1 MPPPDRL
8 KVDDLPDSA
17 YARELKRGAA
27 RLQFDD
33 ADLEGEFV
41 ADNLRRARWRLR
53 VWFLMSLA
61 LVIVFTIAQT
71 LRHGLWSTV
80 FWVHLLGIVPCAG
93 VLLWLT
99 WSSHYERYYLPVARV
114 VVPIFGVLIAIFIA
128 QSVAANREEE
138 LAGLAVNVI
147 AVFFFEGLPFRAALV
162 AAAAILIAFVAA
174 AVTFTLPLALAV
186 TSITVLIVTAVTGAI
201 IYRDTEQSHR
211 RNFLESAIIAEMVT
225 RDGLTG
231 LANRRAFDEHVLRV
245 WQLGQRDRRT
255 VALLM
260 VDIDHFKAYNDA
272 YGHQAGDAA
281 LRTVAQLLKGFARRP
296 LDLAARYG
304 GEEFVLIL
312 YDLPLP
318 QVRGIADRAR
328 QSVQG
333 TVLREDAP
341 IGGRGVTVSIGVGVM
356 VPGTDRS
363 PQGAIQ
369 LADEALYLAKQAGRN
384 CISVKGAEE
393 YRGLNTG
400 TFRAPAADR
409 HEQ

>member
-1 MPPPDRL
+1 MSPPDRL

-17 YARELKRGAA
+17 YARELKRGTA

-33 ADLEGEFV
+33 ADLEAEFV

-53 VWFLMSLA
+53 VWLLMSFA
-61 LVIVFTIAQT
+61 LVIVFTISQT
-71 LRHGLWSTV
+71 LRRGLWSTT

-93 VLLWLT
+93 ALLWLT
-99 WSSHYERYYLPVARV
+99 WSSYYERYYMPVARIL
-114 VVPIFGVLIAIFIA
+114 VPVFGVLIAVFIA
-128 QSVAANREEE
+128 QSVAGGREEE

-147 AVFFFEGLPFRAALV
+147 AVFFFVGLLFRAALV
-162 AAAAILIAFVAA
+162 AAAAILIAFMAA
-174 AVTFTLPLALAV
+174 AVSFGLPFALAMK
-186 TSITVLIVTAVTGAI
+186 SMTVLIVTAVTGAI

-211 RNFLESAIIAEMVT
+211 GNFLETAIIAELVT

-231 LANRRAFDEHVLRV
+231 LTNRRAFDEHLLRV
-245 WQLGQRDRRT
+245 WQQGQRDRRT

-260 VDIDHFKAYNDA
+260 VDIDHFKAYNDV

-281 LRTVAQLLKGFARRP
+281 LRSVAQLLRGFARRP

-328 QSVQG
+328 QAVQG
-333 TVLREDAP
+333 TVLREGAP
-341 IGGRGVTVSIGVGVM
+341 IGQRAVTVSIGVGVM
-356 VPGTDRS
+356 VPGTGRS

-400 TFRAPAADR
+400 TFRGPAADR
-409 HEQ
+409 GES